1 MDGNA
6 AKPFQ
11 VEKIFL
17 NQMAFLVQPPV
28 AMTLKFRSFFGRNGW
43 FPAIFIN
50 IINQFV
56 VVISTVGHYLA
67 SFHINMFQYGD
78 CIIDAITLPLAQHD
92 IYRITISIY
101 SCMDLG
107 LVLAPLWLCPI
118 SFGAPPFFCFIFVF
132 YLNPLSQEDKKGV
145 G

>member
-118 SFGAPPFFCFIFVF
+118 SFGAPPFFASFLCSTLTRFRRKTRK
-132 YLNPLSQEDKKGV
+132 E
-145 G
+145 